1 VSADGRVRL
10 LALGGVVGP
19 LTFVGCWAV
28 AGTVTQ
34 GYSPIDDAISD
45 LAAVDAPTHVTMT
58 TGFVVFGV
66 GLVAFGLALR
76 HSLGGGAWIAAIA
89 TGACTIA
96 VAATPLGGWS
106 GDSVHA
112 TFAGLGYAAIVLLPA
127 LAAPEFAARGRTG
140 WSRAA
145 WLIAVAAAGCLVAST
160 FGPGH
165 GAWQRLGLTLGDLW
179 IIGTAVALATASGP
193 FTRRDDEPA
202 G

>member
-1 VSADGRVRL
+1 
-10 LALGGVVGP
+10 LA
-19 LTFVGCWAV
+19 FIGCWAV
-28 AGTVTQ
+28 AGAVTH

-45 LAAVDAPTHVTMT
+45 LAAVDAPTRVAMT

-112 TFAGLGYAAIVLLPA
+112 TFAGLGYAAIVLVPA
-127 LAAPEFAARGRTG
+127 LAAPEFATR
-140 WSRAA
+140 SRAGWARTA
-145 WLIAVAAAGCLVAST
+145 WLTAVAAAGCLVAST
-160 FGPGH
+160 FGPAH
-165 GAWQRLGLTLGDLW
+165 GAWQRLGLTVGDLW

-193 FTRRDDEPA
+193 FVRAENEA
-202 G
+202 A